1 MDLRTP
7 DKKSTVEI
15 KRTFLKRLSFF
26 KENKSL
32 TIGTIILGIIVF
44 MALALIP
51 MLRQR
56 REIRRLT
63 EQIGNLEKAIDRLEL
78 EKDVYNPANHSD
90 LKMDNSDLA
99 KVSRKYTS

>member
-1 MDLRTP
+1 M
-7 DKKSTVEI
+7 E
-15 KRTFLKRLSFF
+15 TFGSIL
-26 KENKSL
+26 ETGN
-32 TIGTIILGIIVF
+32 IILFLSVF
-44 MALALIP
+44 MALVLIP
-51 MLRQR
+51 ILRQR

-78 EKDVYNPANHSD
+78 EKDVYNSANHSG

>member
-1 MDLRTP
+1 M
-7 DKKSTVEI
+7 EI
-15 KRTFLKRLSFF
+15 FESILETG
-26 KENKSL
+26 N
-32 TIGTIILGIIVF
+32 IILFLIVF
-44 MALALIP
+44 MALVLIP
-51 MLRQR
+51 ILRQR

-63 EQIGNLEKAIDRLEL
+63 EQIGNLEKAIGRLEL

>member
-1 MDLRTP
+1 M
-7 DKKSTVEI
+7 EI
-15 KRTFLKRLSFF
+15 FESILETG
-26 KENKSL
+26 N
-32 TIGTIILGIIVF
+32 IILFLIVF
-44 MALALIP
+44 MALVLIP
-51 MLRQR
+51 ILRQR

-63 EQIGNLEKAIDRLEL
+63 EQIGNLEKVIDRLEM

>member
-1 MDLRTP
+1 M
-7 DKKSTVEI
+7 E
-15 KRTFLKRLSFF
+15 TFGSIL
-26 KENKSL
+26 ETGN
-32 TIGTIILGIIVF
+32 IILFLIVF
-44 MALALIP
+44 MALVLIP
-51 MLRQR
+51 ILRQR

-63 EQIGNLEKAIDRLEL
+63 EQIGNLEKAIDRLDL